1 VEVPRVN
8 KTQIKSNPVSWQR
21 LKNIL
26 ADALEQ
32 TSRESR
38 TAVLRASCAD
48 DTTLFRD
55 AERLLA
61 HDTTFFEE
69 FAQLVATRLRQD
81 ERDRIGER
89 IGAYEVLNELGRG
102 GMGAVYLARRAD
114 GQFEKRVAIKVLKR
128 GTDTD
133 EVLRRFRIEQQI
145 LANLE
150 HPNITRLLD
159 AGTTTDGL
167 PYFVMEFVEGMPIM
181 KFVQRESMD
190 LRGRLQL
197 FLKVCSA
204 VDLAHRHHIIHRDI
218 KPGNV
223 LVNENREPKLLDF
236 GIAKLLSVDPDDD
249 EVTVATERRLTPTYA
264 APEQR
269 AGRVATIAS
278 DVYSL
283 GALLYELLTNR
294 SPSGKSSANSST
306 DSLTRHLTEP
316 PLPSQIVTDLK
327 TKRHLRGQLDQI
339 VAKAMRH
346 DPAQRYS
353 SAAQLSGDIERYLNG
368 EAPRSKNLSD
378 SEIRHTHSD
387 ARKASQ
393 YRWQIAAVSLGAIV
407 LTTAL
412 LLALRDKVAW
422 PKAAQ
427 TRPLSAHSTSSAS
440 ARSIAVLPFDNLSE
454 EKENAYFADG
464 IQGDILTNLSKIGD
478 LKVISR
484 RSVMSYRGKTSNVRE
499 IGKTL
504 GVSTVLEGN
513 VRRVG
518 NRVRVNVELINAENE
533 QAIWA
538 ENYDRDLTDVLAIQ
552 TDLAKKIASELQAK
566 LSPAEKERIERK
578 PTENSEAYLAFV
590 QARNLQSAYED
601 LGRLKQSEQL
611 FERAVELD
619 PRYALALSRYSQLQ
633 SWVVHQFER
642 TPARREKARTLA
654 ERALQLEPDLP
665 EAHLAL
671 GFWYYHGDNNYDAA
685 LREFQ
690 IAQRGLPNEAEVY
703 LGIGAI
709 RRRQGNWAESTA
721 NFEKAV
727 DLNPKDTWSL
737 QNLAFNYQMLRNFA
751 AANNIMDRALK
762 VDPKGLG
769 LWEVKARLAV
779 DEKGDLRVA
788 EEALTVIN
796 SLPASSDEQKIEI
809 ATARKKILLL
819 LRKYKELMQGMEDVP
834 DDLFEST
841 PGALGD
847 KYYGIGIARKALH
860 DETAAQAAFLTAK
873 TIAEAQLKQSPD
885 DARIHAQSAKVLAC
899 LGEKG
904 GALLEAQRATELLPE
919 SKDAFGGQEITAS
932 VAEVHAILGNNG
944 DAIQILDGLL
954 NRPSWVTVEGLKV
967 DPVWDPLRNDP
978 RFQALLNKYGGKELK
993 APASDG

>member
-1 VEVPRVN
+1 VN
-8 KTQIKSNPVSWQR
+8 KPILSTTTQIKSNPTRWQR
-21 LKNIL
+21 LKEIL

-32 TSRESR
+32 SSIEEQ
-38 TAVLRASCAD
+38 TAVLKESCAH
-48 DTTLFRD
+48 DTTLFHE
-55 AERLLA
+55 AEQLLA
-61 HDTTFFEE
+61 HDTSVFEE
-69 FAQLVATRLRQD
+69 FAAFAAKRLTQD

-89 IGAYEVLNELGRG
+89 IGAYAVVNELGRG
-102 GMGAVYLARRAD
+102 GMGAVYLAQRAD

-133 EVLRRFRIEQQI
+133 EVLRRFRIERQI

-167 PYFVMEFVEGMPIM
+167 PYFVMEFVEGTPIT
-181 KFVQRESMD
+181 KFVQRENLD

-197 FLKVCSA
+197 FLEICSA

-223 LVNENREPKLLDF
+223 LVNGSRELKLLDF
-236 GIAKLLSVDPDDD
+236 GIAKLLSVDPDDE
-249 EVTVATERRLTPTYA
+249 EVTVAAERRLTPRYA
-264 APEQR
+264 APEQS
-269 AGRVATIAS
+269 AGQPATIAS

-283 GALLYELLTNR
+283 GALLYELLTGKQPPC
-294 SPSGKSSANSST
+294 SSSGNSSQ
-306 DSLTRHLTEP
+306 DDVSKHLTEP
-316 PLPSQIVTDLK
+316 QLPSDVVTDPK
-327 TKRHLRGQLDQI
+327 TKHQLRGKLDQI
-339 VAKAMRH
+339 VAKAMRR

-353 SAAQLSGDIERYLNG
+353 SAAELSGDIERYLNG
-368 EAPRSKNLSD
+368 KTPQSDDSSD
-378 SEIRHTHSD
+378 SDIRRSRLD
-387 ARKASQ
+387 AGRTS
-393 YRWQIAAVSLGAIV
+393 RFPWSIAAVSLGAIV
-407 LTTAL
+407 LATAL
-412 LLALRDKVAW
+412 LFSLRGKISWLNTARTS
-422 PKAAQ
+422 PPSGNTTSAA
-427 TRPLSAHSTSSAS
+427 TAH
-440 ARSIAVLPFDNLSE
+440 SIAVLPFDNLSE

-533 QAIWA
+533 QAVWA

-619 PRYALALSRYSQLQ
+619 PRYALAFSRYSQLQ
-633 SWVVHQFER
+633 SWLVHQFEG
-642 TPARREKARTLA
+642 TPARREKARILA

-665 EAHLAL
+665 EAHLAI
-671 GFWYYHGDNNYDAA
+671 GFCNYYADKNYEAA
-685 LREFQ
+685 LTEFQ

-703 LGIGAI
+703 RGIGAI
-709 RRRQGNWAESTA
+709 QRRQGKWTESTA
-721 NFEKAV
+721 NLEKAV
-727 DLNPKDTWSL
+727 DLDPKDTWAL
-737 QNLAFNYQMLRNFA
+737 QNLAFNYQMLRNFDA
-751 AANNIMDRALK
+751 ATKIIDLALR
-762 VDPKGLG
+762 VDPNGLG
-769 LWEVKARLAV
+769 LWEVKTSLAV
-779 DEKGDLRVA
+779 SEKGDLGMA
-788 EEALTVIN
+788 EKALAVMN
-796 SLPASSDEQKIEI
+796 SFPAGSDEQKTEI
-809 ATARKKILLL
+809 AIARKKILLL
-819 LRKYKELMQGMEDVP
+819 LRRYTELLQGMENVP
-834 DDLFEST
+834 DNVFVST

-847 KYYGIGIARKALH
+847 KYYGIGTARKALR
-860 DETAAQAAFLTAK
+860 DDAAARTAFRKAQ
-873 TIAEAQLKQSPD
+873 TILEAQLKQSPD
-885 DARIHAQSAKVLAC
+885 DPTGQALLAKVLAC
-899 LGEKG
+899 VGEREA
-904 GALLEAQRATELLPE
+904 ALLEAQRAMELLPE
-919 SKDAFGGQEITAS
+919 RKDAFGGQEIMAS
-932 VAEVHAILGNNG
+932 VAEVHAILGNN
-944 DAIQILDGLL
+944 ANAVEILDGLL
-954 NRPSWVTVEGLKV
+954 KRPSWITVEGLKV
-967 DPVWDPLRNDP
+967 DPVWDPLRSDS
-978 RFQALLNKYGGKELK
+978 RFQALLNKYGRR
-993 APASDG
+993 S